1 MTDQWVVVLNTGGDP
16 YVYGTEDEDTARQ
29 FAEYL
34 TAEVDPAY
42 AVCLRSPMA
51 ELLGFWRQ
59 HRVLVAETREARPE
73 FWPPQPGQIWQDR
86 NGWRWVCAAT
96 GNPTASY
103 LVCLAQQADD
113 SAEEV
118 WRLFGPMTL
127 VSTVDP
133 TEQECPF

>member
-1 MTDQWVVVLNTGGDP
+1 MTDQWVVVLNTGAGP

-34 TAEVDPAY
+34 TAEVDPAS
-42 AVCLRSPMA
+42 AHRLRSPTA
-51 ELLGFWRQ
+51 ELLSFWRRHDMQ
-59 HRVLVAETREARPE
+59 RSQADRAE
-73 FWPPQPGQIWQDR
+73 FWPPRPGQIWQDR
-86 NGWRWVCAAT
+86 NRDRWVCAAT

-118 WRLFGPMTL
+118 RRLFGPMTL